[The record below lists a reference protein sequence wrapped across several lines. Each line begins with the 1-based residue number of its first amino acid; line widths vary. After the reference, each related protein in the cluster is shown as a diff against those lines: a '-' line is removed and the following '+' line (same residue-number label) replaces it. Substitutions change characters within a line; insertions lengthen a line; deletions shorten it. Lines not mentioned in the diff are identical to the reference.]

1 MALKQPLRQCLLE
14 SLQGRVLRIPDL
26 QGLLS
31 HWPQYVNPE
40 LSRLREAVDKRLQ
53 RYVEKI

>member
-1 MALKQPLRQCLLE
+1 MTLGESPRQRLVE
-14 SLQGRVLRIPDL
+14 SLHGRNLHIPDL

-40 LSRLREAVDKRLQ
+40 IERLRQDVDERL
-53 RYVEKI
+53 RL